1 MEKFMEKMIEHQI
14 KACETWGMVQH
25 SNQIMDYYEPCECPS
40 SHAFRIPV
48 KQEFIENY
56 HLPFSEVSIAH
67 PMDTDID
74 TYEIALMKDDKIVY
88 DGRIGMSDIYR
99 FFSFDELV
107 DGLARLANYQ
117 QVDDFFEESDDDFDD
132 REDEGFFEEV
142 D

>member
-1 MEKFMEKMIEHQI
+1 MEEMMEKMIEHQI

-48 KQEFIENY
+48 RQGVIKNY
-56 HLPFSEVSIAH
+56 HLPFSEVSISH

-74 TYEIALMKDDKIVY
+74 KYEIALIKDDEIVY
-88 DGRIGMSDIYR
+88 IDRLGMSDIYR

-107 DGLARLANYQ
+107 DGLTRLAKNQ
-117 QVDDFFEESDDDFDD
+117 QVDDDFEERDDD
-132 REDEGFFEEV
+132 GFSE
-142 D
+142 